1 MAQAQGQV
9 QAAMKSASIMDPTSE
24 LSRFEE
30 RVRRQEAQVRGME
43 EVAASSL
50 DQQFASLEA
59 DEDEAEV
66 DARLA
71 SLKTGG

>member
-1 MAQAQGQV
+1 
-9 QAAMKSASIMDPTSE
+9 
-24 LSRFEE
+24 
-30 RVRRQEAQVRGME
+30 ME

-50 DQQFASLEA
+50 DEQFAALEG

-71 SLKTGG
+71 GLKAGG

>member
-1 MAQAQGQV
+1 
-9 QAAMKSASIMDPTSE
+9 
-24 LSRFEE
+24 
-30 RVRRQEAQVRGME
+30 ME

-59 DEDEAEV
+59 DEDEDEV
-66 DARLA
+66 AARLA

>member
-1 MAQAQGQV
+1 
-9 QAAMKSASIMDPTSE
+9 MKGRD
-24 LSRFEE
+24 
-30 RVRRQEAQVRGME
+30 

-59 DEDEAEV
+59 DEDEGEV

-71 SLKTGG
+71 SLKKS